1 VFRAGDALAPTASA
15 TTVRTPGGT
24 RQVQDKP
31 FAETKEQLGSYY
43 LIEAVD
49 LDAAIDWAAKCPGAL
64 YGSTEVRPVGM
75 IWC

>member
-75 IWC
+75 I

>member
-31 FAETKEQLGSYY
+31 FAETKEQLG
-43 LIEAVD
+43 
-49 LDAAIDWAAKCPGAL
+49 G
-64 YGSTEVRPVGM
+64 
-75 IWC
+75 